1 MAGVETIAARSR
13 RADRAGRVEARLEW
27 HGDKVRNHLD
37 TCLEQRVHITTEF
50 LKNNIVRNIS
60 IPVMKETG
68 VRSGRMVV
76 TERSKPGEF
85 PRADAPL
92 LMKTIF
98 AVGPN
103 REGNR
108 IVGHVGTPLD
118 YGAILETSKRLD
130 RSFLVRTLTENRSAI
145 EKILTGRIA

>member
-27 HGDKVRNHLD
+27 FGDQVQRRMDLSF
-37 TCLEQRVHITTEF
+37 EQRVHITTEF

-85 PRADAPL
+85 PRADTTQ

-98 AVGPN
+98 ADGPN
-103 REGNR
+103 REGSR

-118 YGAILETSKRLD
+118 YGAILELFRD
-130 RSFLVRTLTENRSAI
+130 RSFLVRTLNEQRDRIT
-145 EKILTGRIA
+145 KMLTGRIA